1 MKFIDHVNINIASG
15 AGGNGIVAW
24 RREKYE
30 PMGGPA
36 GGDGGRGGD
45 VIMEATEDLNTL
57 LEFRFRALFAAED
70 GERGRPKNQH
80 GKRGKSLVLRVPCGT
95 IVKDPDTGNVI
106 ADLTEPGQQAMVAE
120 GGRGGRGNT
129 RFLSNRRQSPQF
141 CEPGEPG
148 VERTLHLEL
157 KLIADV
163 GLVGMPNAGKSTLI
177 SVLSAAKPKIADYPF
192 TTLTPNLGVIK
203 RPNGD
208 GVLMADIPGLIEGA
222 SEGHGLGHEFLRHV
236 ERNRLLLHL
245 VDISGLEHDP
255 IEAYQTINSE
265 IAKHSE
271 ILAKKPQL
279 LLLTKADTLDDELIN
294 HWVEEFTNILPKNAP
309 MMVISSIAR
318 QGLDEL
324 TKAIFTT
331 LDAIPKSEVEI
342 PVAEDIG
349 ATNHDDSHF
358 DVFYDGDV
366 YEVVGGKVERLIRTT
381 DPRNM
386 AAVHRMWNIY
396 KAMGVQ
402 KALIKA
408 GAQEGDTVV
417 ICGDEFSFQPDIG

>member
-1 MKFIDHVNINIASG
+1 
-15 AGGNGIVAW
+15 
-24 RREKYE
+24 
-30 PMGGPA
+30 
-36 GGDGGRGGD
+36 
-45 VIMEATEDLNTL
+45 
-57 LEFRFRALFAAED
+57 
-70 GERGRPKNQH
+70 
-80 GKRGKSLVLRVPCGT
+80 
-95 IVKDPDTGNVI
+95 
-106 ADLTEPGQQAMVAE
+106 
-120 GGRGGRGNT
+120 
-129 RFLSNRRQSPQF
+129 
-141 CEPGEPG
+141 

>member
-45 VIMEATEDLNTL
+45 VILEATEDLNTL

-80 GKRGKSLVLRVPCGT
+80 GKRGKSLILRVPCGT

-255 IEAYQTINSE
+255 LEAYNTINKE

-271 ILAKKPQL
+271 LLAKKPQL
-279 LLLTKADTLDDELIN
+279 LLLTKADTLDDELIT
-294 HWVEEFTNILPKNAP
+294 HWVGEFKKTLPKNAP

>member
-45 VIMEATEDLNTL
+45 VILEATEDLNTL

-80 GKRGKSLVLRVPCGT
+80 GKRGKSLILRVPCGT

-255 IEAYQTINSE
+255 LEAYNTINKE

-271 ILAKKPQL
+271 LLAKKPQL
-279 LLLTKADTLDDELIN
+279 LLLTKADTLDDELIT
-294 HWVEEFTNILPKNAP
+294 HWVGEFKKILPKNAP

-324 TKAIFTT
+324 TKTIFST

-342 PVAEDIG
+342 PVSEDIG

-402 KALIKA
+402 KALVKA
-408 GAQEGDTVV
+408 GAKEGDTVV

>member
-1 MKFIDHVNINIASG
+1 MKFIDNVTIDVASG

-45 VIMEATEDLNTL
+45 VVLEASEDLNTL
-57 LEFRFRALFAAED
+57 LEFRYNARYVAQD

-80 GKRGKSLVLRVPCGT
+80 GKGGKPLIMKVPCGT
-95 IVKDPDTGNVI
+95 VVRDANTGDAI
-106 ADLTEPGQQAMVAE
+106 ADLTQPGQQAMVAE

-129 RFLSNRRQSPQF
+129 RFLSNRRQAPQF

-148 VERTLHLEL
+148 VERTLVLEL
-157 KLIADV
+157 KLIADI

-192 TTLTPNLGVIK
+192 TTLTPNLGVVK

-222 SEGHGLGHEFLRHV
+222 SDGHGLGHEFLRHV
-236 ERNRLLLHL
+236 ERTRLLLHL
-245 VDISGLEHDP
+245 VDMSGIEHDP
-255 IEAYQTINSE
+255 LEAYQTINTE
-265 IAKHSE
+265 LARHSE
-271 ILAKKPQL
+271 LLAKKPQL
-279 LLLTKADTLDDELIN
+279 VLLTKADTVDDETVA
-294 HWVEEFTNILPKNAP
+294 HWQSEFQRILPSNCELK
-309 MMVISSIAR
+309 VISSVAR
-318 QGLDEL
+318 QGLDTL
-324 TKAIFTT
+324 TTAMFTALDT
-331 LDAIPKSEVEI
+331 LPLLETPVPVVE
-342 PVAEDIG
+342 DTG

-358 DVFYDGDV
+358 EVFFDGDA

-381 DPRNM
+381 DPRNL
-386 AAVHRMWNIY
+386 AAVHRLWNIY
-396 KAMGVQ
+396 KAMGVH
-402 KALIKA
+402 KALKAA
-408 GAQEGDTVV
+408 GAQQGDTVI
-417 ICGDEFSFQPDIG
+417 ICGDEFSFEPDLG